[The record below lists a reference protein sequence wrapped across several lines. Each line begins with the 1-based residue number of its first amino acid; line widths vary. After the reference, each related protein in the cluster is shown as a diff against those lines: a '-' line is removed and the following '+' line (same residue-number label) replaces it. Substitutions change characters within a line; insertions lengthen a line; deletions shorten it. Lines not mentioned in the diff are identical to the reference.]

1 VTYAHVQT
9 ARKTRPARA
18 KRVTVN
24 WLALAGIAFS
34 AGVWAGVIGLARD
47 LF

>member
-1 VTYAHVQT
+1 
-9 ARKTRPARA
+9 
-18 KRVTVN
+18 
-24 WLALAGIAFS
+24 LALAGIAFS